1 MKWTTIVTNVII
13 VRIRAF
19 ILVQSVP
26 LVSQINNKIPYETY
40 LKGTKCGGFSKKHHI
55 FVTRI
60 SYVLNMSRKV
70 YPTLQLPYETYLYGT
85 KFGDFWKKSPYFRT
99 SKIVT
104 AISIS
109 HTLIFYVIGLNR
121 ANSR

>member
-1 MKWTTIVTNVII
+1 MKLFKKV
-13 VRIRAF
+13 AF
-19 ILVQSVP
+19 YVVHHVDPVL
-26 LVSQINNKIPYETY
+26 KAIPRYA
-40 LKGTKCGGFSKKHHI
+40 I
-55 FVTRI
+55 
-60 SYVLNMSRKV
+60 
-70 YPTLQLPYETYLYGT
+70 PYETYLYGT